1 MKQGTAYA
9 ARLKKAFNQ
18 ARASASVPPIPD
30 ADDPL
35 RRLAVAVLGVR
46 IGDDASEKV
55 INRLFSNMVDWN
67 EIRVTQVSELHGL
80 IGDSLPDGIAQTQQL
95 HDALHAV
102 YQRENRMTLNRLAKL
117 GRREARQYLETL
129 GSLDPYV
136 VASVVLWSL
145 GGHAIPVDDRLLRAL
160 REAELVHPDATRAE
174 VQAFLERHI
183 PASDAKEF
191 CLVMRASPPGK
202 RSRKEKSKPRAG
214 RARPA
219 RKKARKGA

>member
-9 ARLKKAFNQ
+9 ARLKKAFTQ
-18 ARASASVPPIPD
+18 ARAQASAPKIPD

-46 IGDDASEKV
+46 IGEEAAERV
-55 INRLFSNMVDWN
+55 INRLFSCMVDWN
-67 EIRVTQVSELHGL
+67 EIRVTQVLELHQV
-80 IGDSLPDGIAQTQQL
+80 IGDSLPGGIALTQQL
-95 HDALHAV
+95 HDALQAV
-102 YQRENRMTLNRLAKL
+102 YQRENRMTLDRLAKL
-117 GRREARQYLETL
+117 GRREARQYLESL

-183 PASDAKEF
+183 AASDAKEF
-191 CLVMRASPPGK
+191 CLVMRAAPPGK
-202 RSRKEKSKPRAG
+202 GTRKERSKPRG
-214 RARPA
+214 SRARPA